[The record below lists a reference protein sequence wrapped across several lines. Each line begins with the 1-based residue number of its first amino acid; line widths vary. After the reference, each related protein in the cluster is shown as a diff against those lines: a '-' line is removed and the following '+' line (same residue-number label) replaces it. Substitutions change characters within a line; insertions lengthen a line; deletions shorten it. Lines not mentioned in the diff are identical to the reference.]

1 MKTRTAMITEMVIV
15 YSLILA
21 ILGGDVFGFVFFSSK
36 RNKIIKE
43 GRDIQRQEEL
53 EIRKKVDETTKLK
66 SDIKRLDK
74 QRKLKDRTDEKKKTQ
89 WNIRRNEFKKYL
101 KIIKPYNEKPELIR
115 IINNYAKKFKVSIRD
130 LTTSESPTEG
140 IAGSIRKFAFSM
152 KIDGYYENV
161 KKFLWYLENMAIIVQ
176 MEKNGFD
183 FISLNSEDGKFE
195 VSAKMFTYF
204 FTRL

>member
-1 MKTRTAMITEMVIV
+1 
-15 YSLILA
+15 
-21 ILGGDVFGFVFFSSK
+21 
-36 RNKIIKE
+36 
-43 GRDIQRQEEL
+43 
-53 EIRKKVDETTKLK
+53 
-66 SDIKRLDK
+66 
-74 QRKLKDRTDEKKKTQ
+74 
-89 WNIRRNEFKKYL
+89 
-101 KIIKPYNEKPELIR
+101 
-115 IINNYAKKFKVSIRD
+115 
-130 LTTSESPTEG
+130 
-140 IAGSIRKFAFSM
+140 M